1 MRGSVCTE
9 DQIRAAKDFLG
20 FSTVD
25 IKQVTRG
32 ASDDDILPIR
42 YGDLARLVAWYGA
55 IRFISGRDGIGT
67 FESPAPLHSAHT
79 DQIEKET

>member
-1 MRGSVCTE
+1 MRGSNCTD
-9 DQIRAAKDFLG
+9 DQIQAAKDFFG
-20 FSTVD
+20 SSTVD

-32 ASDDDILPIR
+32 ASDDDIVPIR

-67 FESPAPLHSAHT
+67 FESPAPLHSERKQEAANAT
-79 DQIEKET
+79 